1 LTLEVGVDFQRPFS
15 YTVGRRSEAMAKFVV
30 SSAGGGKYKT
40 LFAKPIQIENKEY
53 FRLGTTS
60 DFTAILDKSKKPW
73 LLTGAIG
80 TPKAFETYLRD
91 GGADEQT

>member
-1 LTLEVGVDFQRPFS
+1 MV
-15 YTVGRRSEAMAKFVV
+15 KFVV
-30 SSAGGGKYKT
+30 SSAGGGKYKI
-40 LFAKPIQIENKEY
+40 LFTKPIQIENKEY
-53 FRLGTTS
+53 FRLGMTYG
-60 DFTAILDKSKKPW
+60 FTAILDKSKKPW